1 MAKPLQNQLS
11 MFNYWVEK
19 KGLEYTLEHF
29 TPDIADDPAVR
40 AALIL
45 MQNAERAL
53 LARVKELQDE
63 HLEDD

>member
-1 MAKPLQNQLS
+1 MSKPLQNQLS

-40 AALIL
+40 AALIQ

-53 LARVKELQDE
+53 LARVGELKEQFQ
-63 HLEDD
+63 EDD

>member
-1 MAKPLQNQLS
+1 MSKPLQNQLS

-40 AALIL
+40 AALIQ

>member
-1 MAKPLQNQLS
+1 MSKSLQDQLS
-11 MFNYWVEK
+11 MFDYWAEK

-40 AALIL
+40 AALIQ

>member
-1 MAKPLQNQLS
+1 MSKPLQNQLS

-40 AALIL
+40 AALIQ

-63 HLEDD
+63 HLEYD

>member
-1 MAKPLQNQLS
+1 MSKPLQNQLS
-11 MFNYWVEK
+11 MFDYWVEK
-19 KGLEYTLEHF
+19 KGLECTLEHY